1 MAEAV
6 QRPATDWRLA
16 TETVVTSPSQQALWR
31 LAVEEC
37 DEAAAADEPWDSDDD
52 DAASMVSETASGLCR
67 QALSAHRTYEQARP
81 EASTL

>member
-1 MAEAV
+1 M
-6 QRPATDWRLA
+6 
-16 TETVVTSPSQQALWR
+16 TSPSQQALWR